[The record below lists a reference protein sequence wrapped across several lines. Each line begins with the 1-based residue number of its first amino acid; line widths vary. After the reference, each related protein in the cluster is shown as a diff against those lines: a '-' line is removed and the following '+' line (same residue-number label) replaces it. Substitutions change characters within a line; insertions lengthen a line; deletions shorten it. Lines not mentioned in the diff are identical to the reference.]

1 MAGLVQTLVV
11 ISSKT
16 FNLKPILH
24 MMHYTSEFCKKESDF
39 SNKLNYQ
46 MNLSW
51 QRPGVTQGLG
61 NFEL

>member
-11 ISSKT
+11 ISFKT
-16 FNLKPILH
+16 FNLKPILY
-24 MMHYTSEFCKKESDF
+24 MMHYTSELCKTESDF
-39 SNKLNYQ
+39 LNKLNYQ

>member
-11 ISSKT
+11 IGFKT
-16 FNLKPILH
+16 SNLKPKLY
-24 MMHYTSEFCKKESDF
+24 MMHYTSECCKNRVWLL
-39 SNKLNYQ
+39 NKLNYQ
-46 MNLSW
+46 MSLSW

>member
-24 MMHYTSEFCKKESDF
+24 MMHYTSGFCKK
-39 SNKLNYQ
+39 
-46 MNLSW
+46 
-51 QRPGVTQGLG
+51 RI
-61 NFEL
+61 